1 MSQEVDEGIVS
12 KIDDAETDGTG
23 ICFLLL
29 KRFFFTISI

>member
-23 ICFLLL
+23 IRLFLL
-29 KRFFFTISI
+29 K